1 LKNSQETTDEQ
12 KIVEKTDKAT
22 EAMPENETEE
32 VIDHLIEQTECQD
45 DNGACVLLLD
55 SAKTYDN
62 IVQDEQEI
70 ALNMDTTTTDLKSP
84 DTNVASNSAFSNLH
98 IDINNTSDI
107 NMQENE
113 VTDVALSIKSK
124 KDERYSLSIKKK
136 GVVFVF
142 FFFFF
147 FSFLGFL
154 LRILLISGERVFLL
168 PMSLSSKI
176 RE

>member
-1 LKNSQETTDEQ
+1 MWVQVPNWAN
-12 KIVEKTDKAT
+12 DKAT

-124 KDERYSLSIKKK
+124 KDERYSLH
-136 GVVFVF
+136 
-142 FFFFF
+142 F
-147 FSFLGFL
+147 FSLIFRHRFCCLVGFFYNFL
-154 LRILLISGERVFLL
+154 LVCRFL
-168 PMSLSSKI
+168 
-176 RE
+176 